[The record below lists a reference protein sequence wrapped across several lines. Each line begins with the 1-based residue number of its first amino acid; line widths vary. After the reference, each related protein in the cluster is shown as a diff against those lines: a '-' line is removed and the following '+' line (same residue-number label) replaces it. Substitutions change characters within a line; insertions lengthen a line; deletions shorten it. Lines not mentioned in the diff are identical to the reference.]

1 MKRLFTIYMTMKKL
15 CFATNNSH
23 KVEEVQAVL
32 GNRFELSTLKQ
43 IGCNEELPETGN
55 TLEANSLQK
64 ASYLFDNY
72 QVNCFAD
79 DTGLEVTALNGE
91 PGVYS
96 ARYAGEQRSHSDN
109 INLLLKNLSG
119 KTNRSA
125 QFRTVITLII
135 DGKVEQFEGV
145 VKGEIIETLR
155 GNEGFG
161 YDPIFIPE
169 GFDRTFAEMSMEE
182 KGKISHRGRAFEK
195 LVQFLNQQ

>member
-1 MKRLFTIYMTMKKL
+1 MKKL

-119 KTNRSA
+119 KTDRSA